1 MKIKRTVTKSSPIIM
16 WISLFFLLLT
26 IGGCTSQ
33 NSKKGINT
41 IDSDQKLSEKI
52 NVLDLE
58 CVETVCFIPVD
69 SNTVQDL
76 IPNEYKLYIEDGKAQ
91 IIFIV
96 QNCSSAIWDENDI
109 SPLKKAHIWIRLS
122 GKDTITPVTG
132 VDRTLPT
139 FFWWDYKDKTTNK
152 TLKEYTDP
160 TAWEVTSVDSIEF
173 TLTKYG
179 KIIENLNGND
189 RTLMEWVTIPSDSSA
204 PLGIN
209 HRVFGRNKNGKLD
222 ANISG
227 IVRPVSLGGKTIIKI
242 NAESPL
248 SIFGTELHGLSYDF
262 DMTIQAVFKTTKE

>member
-1 MKIKRTVTKSSPIIM
+1 M

-122 GKDTITPVTG
+122 GKDTIAPVTG

-179 KIIENLNGND
+179 KIVENLNGND